1 MVLQSG
7 FMLVA
12 ICCESLKMSP
22 EEVLDSDYVLLLSVL
37 KERNFF
43 MSSRDKKTEENE
55 DLKDGEE
62 WVTITDFGTGQPKKV
77 KKVKSI

>member
-43 MSSRDKKTEENE
+43 MNTRDKKTEGSD
-55 DLKDGEE
+55 DLRDGEE
-62 WVTITDFGTGQPKKV
+62 WVTITDFATGQPKRI

>member
-12 ICCESLKMSP
+12 ICCEALAMSP

-43 MSSRDKKTEENE
+43 MNARYKKP
-55 DLKDGEE
+55 DDDGLKEGEE
-62 WVTITDFGTGQPKKV
+62 WVHITDFETGQRKKIKRV
-77 KKVKSI
+77 KTI